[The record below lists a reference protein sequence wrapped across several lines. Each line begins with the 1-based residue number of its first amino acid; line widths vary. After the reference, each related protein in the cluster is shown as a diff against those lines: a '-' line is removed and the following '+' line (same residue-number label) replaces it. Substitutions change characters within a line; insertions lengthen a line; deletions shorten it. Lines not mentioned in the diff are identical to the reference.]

1 MKNDISP
8 NKETVVFGN
17 DSAVIR
23 KYISGIPGGR
33 TLDCSDFVDDNV
45 LAGHVIIK
53 KADGNYA
60 PMPVIAAVPATPAQG
75 ETPAVAAQPA
85 KYGTLP
91 AGASYV
97 GVLYRSISKKN
108 PAASIMYDGV
118 VNPDLTPYPMT
129 DILAAFKA
137 ACPNIVLEK
146 DEEA

>member
-23 KYISGIPGGR
+23 KYIAGIAGGR
-33 TLDCSDFVDDNV
+33 TLDCSDFADDTV
-45 LAGHVIIK
+45 RAGHVIIK
-53 KADGNYA
+53 KADGKYA
-60 PMPVIAAVPATPAQG
+60 PMPVIA
-75 ETPAVAAQPA
+75 AVAAQPA

-91 AGASYV
+91 AGASYA

-108 PAASIMYDGV
+108 PAASIMTIGI
-118 VNPDLTPYPMT
+118 VNPDMTPYPMT
-129 DILAAFKA
+129 DILTAFMA
-137 ACPNIVLEK
+137 ACKITFEK

>member
-23 KYISGIPGGR
+23 KYIAGIAGGR
-33 TLDCSDFVDDNV
+33 TLDCSDFADDNV

-53 KADGNYA
+53 KADGKYA
-60 PMPVIAAVPATPAQG
+60 PMPVTPAVPAKPAQG

-91 AGASYV
+91 AGASYA

-108 PAASIMYDGV
+108 PAASIMTIGI
-118 VNPDLTPYPMT
+118 VNPDMTPYPMT
-129 DILAAFKA
+129 DILTAFMA
-137 ACPNIVLEK
+137 ACKITFEK

>member
-23 KYISGIPGGR
+23 KYIAGIAGGR
-33 TLDCSDFVDDNV
+33 TLDCSDFADDTV

-53 KADGNYA
+53 KADGKYA
-60 PMPVIAAVPATPAQG
+60 PMPVTAAVAAKPAQG
-75 ETPAVAAQPA
+75 ETPAVPAQPA
-85 KYGTLP
+85 KYSTLP
-91 AGASYV
+91 AGASYA

-108 PAASIMYDGV
+108 PAASIMTIGI
-118 VNPDLTPYPMT
+118 VNPDMTPYPMT
-129 DILAAFKA
+129 DILTAFTA
-137 ACPNIVLEK
+137 ACKISFEK

>member
-33 TLDCSDFVDDNV
+33 TLDCTGFKEDTV

-53 KADGNYA
+53 KTDGKYA
-60 PMPVIAAVPATPAQG
+60 PMPVKAAVPASGETAATPAS
-75 ETPAVAAQPA
+75 
-85 KYGTLP
+85 YDSLP
-91 AGASYV
+91 AGATYV
-97 GVLYRSISKKN
+97 GILYRSISVKN

-118 VNPDLTPYPMT
+118 VNDKLVPYPMT
-129 DILAAFKA
+129 SILTAFKT
-137 ACPNIVLEK
+137 ACPHIIFEQ